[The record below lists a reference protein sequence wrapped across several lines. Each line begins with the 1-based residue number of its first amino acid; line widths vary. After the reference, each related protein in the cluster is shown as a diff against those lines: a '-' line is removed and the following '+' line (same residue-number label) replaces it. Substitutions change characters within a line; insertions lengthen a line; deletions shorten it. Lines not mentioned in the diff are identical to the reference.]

1 MHPIIRGH
9 RGHSYSFLHDAR
21 GYPRLMWLVFSW
33 PELGAAAKMESSQ
46 EKEEPG
52 CPGLCGGRRGQACLP
67 AMCSRFPQLL
77 PSPPSQFL
85 SLFLTPPNFLFSPSP
100 SQGVGCSPG
109 IREGAWVRHGQ
120 AFPIFYFTSHVFILT
135 GIREKPHKQLAHQGF
150 ISWTLL
156 FRVRQI
162 GKRAHFWSV

>member
-1 MHPIIRGH
+1 
-9 RGHSYSFLHDAR
+9 
-21 GYPRLMWLVFSW
+21 MWLVFSW
-33 PELGAAAKMESSQ
+33 LKLEAAAKMESSQ

-52 CPGLCGGRRGQACLP
+52 CPGLCRGAGGGRRGQACLP

-77 PSPPSQFL
+77 PSPLSQLL
-85 SLFLTPPNFLFSPSP
+85 SLSLTPPNFLFSPSQ
-100 SQGVGCSPG
+100 SQGMGCSLG

-120 AFPIFYFTSHVFILT
+120 TFPIFYFTSHVFILT
-135 GIREKPHKQLAHQGF
+135 GIREKPQKQLAHQGF